1 MAASPSV
8 RKPPR
13 HTRPPSHCPV
23 MQMETS
29 WPILR
34 IWGNSNC
41 PLCKIKPFTLTLKTA
56 CWVVHIATRTRNA
69 TGMFGGKVK
78 DSEHDVD
85 VRYISETKMSNR
97 ELQSRPLRAR
107 GLRERGI

>member
-1 MAASPSV
+1 MA
-8 RKPPR
+8 
-13 HTRPPSHCPV
+13 HTEDLGKLKLPTV
-23 MQMETS
+23 Q
-29 WPILR
+29 
-34 IWGNSNC
+34 NQA
-41 PLCKIKPFTLTLKTA
+41 FTLTLKTA